1 MVLFTHLKI
10 TLLQYFSVFSFS
22 FQFQFSVFSCFQ
34 TDPKSISDLFS
45 KFLYNLENEQWLLS
59 FSYSVFQIHF
69 SIDSIS
75 HSLSHLNIIF
85 SFILYSY
92 SNLCRWNVLDDFQ
105 LLRFISIQ
113 FPRLRLRLF
122 FFFFFTRLWDLWL
135 LFMYCAWT
143 VVAKFDF
150 SYLFSANQCTPC
162 TVHRSTNFTF
172 QNFFIKNVSHGTIHT
187 FKIYLTI
194 VFFSFQF

>member
-1 MVLFTHLKI
+1 MGPMVLFTHLKI

-122 FFFFFTRLWDLWL
+122 IFFFFHAFVRLVATVYVLCMNSSRKVWL
-135 LFMYCAWT
+135 FLPF
-143 VVAKFDF
+143 F
-150 SYLFSANQCTPC
+150 SQSVH
-162 TVHRSTNFTF
+162 TVHCS
-172 QNFFIKNVSHGTIHT
+172 
-187 FKIYLTI
+187 
-194 VFFSFQF
+194 